1 MNRPWDAGLQ
11 SERTRLAWVR
21 TTAVLA
27 VTSLAGAGVALR
39 AGTPAVAVIP
49 FVPAVFCAV
58 LLLTHTGIRYR
69 RAQEALHG
77 SRPLD
82 NRADALIAW
91 IGTLAAVAGAV
102 AFVLERFRG

>member
-1 MNRPWDAGLQ
+1 MNRLWDEGLQ
-11 SERTRLAWVR
+11 NERTRLAWVR

-39 AGTPAVAVIP
+39 EGTPVLAVVP

-58 LLLTHTGIRYR
+58 LLLTHTGVRYR
-69 RAQEALHG
+69 RTQEALHG
-77 SRPLD
+77 GHPLD
-82 NRADALIAW
+82 NRADALIVW

-102 AFVLERFRG
+102 VFVLGTFGR

>member
-1 MNRPWDAGLQ
+1 MSSLWDAGLQ

-21 TTAVLA
+21 TTAMLA
-27 VTSLAGAGVALR
+27 VTGLGGAGVALR
-39 AGTPAVAVIP
+39 AGAPALTVIP

-69 RAQEALHG
+69 RTQEALHG

-82 NRADALIAW
+82 DRADALIAW
-91 IGTLAAVAGAV
+91 LGTLAAVAGAF
-102 AFVLERFRG
+102 AFVLGRFGE

>member
-1 MNRPWDAGLQ
+1 MNRLWDAGLQ

-21 TTAVLA
+21 TTAMLA

-39 AGTPAVAVIP
+39 AGTPAVAIIP

-91 IGTLAAVAGAV
+91 LGTLAAVAGAA
-102 AFVLERFRG
+102 AFVLGRFGR

>member
-1 MNRPWDAGLQ
+1 MNEPWDAGLQ

-21 TTAVLA
+21 TTAALA

-39 AGTPAVAVIP
+39 AGAPAPAVVP
-49 FVPAVFCAV
+49 FIPAVFCAV
-58 LLLTHTGIRYR
+58 LLLTQTGVRYR

-91 IGTLAAVAGAV
+91 FGTLAAVGGAV
-102 AFVLERFRG
+102 AFVLGRFGE